1 MQFKV
6 VGEDIKGHPI
16 VMHFRPTPDGWD
28 GILCMNGSC
37 KFTIRGR
44 EFNEAAAL
52 AFAKQVIMEEFGV
65 SEDYKVRL
73 VKD

>member
-1 MQFKV
+1 MKV

-16 VMHFRPTPDGWD
+16 VMHFRPTAEGWD
-28 GILCMNGSC
+28 GILCTNGSC
-37 KFTIRGR
+37 KFTMRGK
-44 EFNEAAAL
+44 EFNEQAAL

-65 SEDYKVRL
+65 GDDYKMEM